1 MAIPPSNVY
10 QPAGRRLLWH
20 FAGAGSSTAELKAV
34 RELPL
39 TGSEPPPKHWVA
51 KGWSA
56 FLNRRLNLAWLPP
69 GTAFIRAVTLPV
81 MPREELVAAIEF
93 QLEKLSPLPPTHIVW
108 SVEALPQVVN
118 GQQTVLVLIA
128 ARQQVEQ
135 VLGQLEAQGYLADR
149 LEVPALDL
157 LMSVPAQA
165 EGLWLYPPQEG
176 AEACW
181 LAAWWSGGL
190 LRHVGMIHLPEGE
203 NRGRVLQ
210 DQLRL
215 MAWAGEV
222 EGWLAGPAP
231 WHLVADSVSAAL
243 WEPLVREIAGGPV
256 TLITPPPVSRLAGQT
271 VKRAAAA
278 LAAKLPGLLPAETA
292 QQYRA
297 RFVDGLWM
305 SSLTTLFAVYLVAV
319 LAYFGYLEF
328 LEYRLTRAEAQ
339 VAAVSGTYTNAQ
351 QIKFQVQIL
360 QEQQNLKY
368 AALEVWDAVARTL
381 PQELTL
387 QSLNFSR
394 ERTLTLY
401 GTVTEGNNQAV
412 FDFNNALKQVE
423 FNGRP
428 LFVKVAAPFLD
439 TRQGRWNFT
448 CELNRLE

>member
-20 FAGAGSSTAELKAV
+20 FAGGGSGAAELKPA

-39 TGSEPPPKHWVA
+39 SGAEPPPKTLVA

-56 FLNRRLNLAWLPP
+56 FLSRRINLAWLPP
-69 GTAFIRAVTLPV
+69 GTAFVRAVTLPV

-108 SVEALPQVVN
+108 SLETLPQVVN
-118 GQQTVLVLIA
+118 GQQTALVLIA

-157 LMSVPAQA
+157 LMSAPANA

-176 AEACW
+176 AESCW

-190 LRHVGMIHLPEGE
+190 LRHVGMIHLPESE
-203 NRGRVLQ
+203 RRQQVLQ

-222 EGWLAGPAP
+222 EGWLSGPAP
-231 WHLVADSVSAAL
+231 WHLVADSVAAAL
-243 WEPLVREIAGGPV
+243 WEPMVREIAGGPV
-256 TLITPPPVSRLAGQT
+256 TVISPPPVSRLAGQT

-278 LAAKLPGLLPAETA
+278 LAAKLPGLLPAEVA

-305 SSLTTLFAVYLVAV
+305 SCLTTLFAVYLAGV
-319 LAYFGYLEF
+319 LAYMGYLEF

-339 VAAVSGTYTNAQ
+339 VAAISGTYTNAQ

-360 QEQQNLKY
+360 QEQQNLKF

-381 PQELTL
+381 PQDLTL
-387 QSLNFSR
+387 VSLNFSR
-394 ERTLTLY
+394 ERTLTLF

-428 LFVKVAAPFLD
+428 LFTKVAAPFLD

>member
-1 MAIPPSNVY
+1 MALPPSNVY
-10 QPAGRRLLWH
+10 QPAGRRLLWQ
-20 FAGAGSSTAELKAV
+20 FAGASGVAADLKPV

-39 TGSEPPPKHWVA
+39 TGNEPPPKPWVA

-56 FLNRRLNLAWLPP
+56 WLSRRVNLAWLPA
-69 GTAFIRAVTLPV
+69 GTAFLRAVVLPV
-81 MPREELVAAIEF
+81 MPREELVAAVEF

-108 SVEALPQVVN
+108 SLEVLPQVAN

-135 VLGQLEAQGYLADR
+135 ILGQLEAQGYIADR

-157 LMSVPAQA
+157 LMNVPAEA
-165 EGLWLYPPQEG
+165 DGLWLYPPQEG
-176 AEACW
+176 AETCW

-190 LRHVGMIHLPEGE
+190 LRHVGIIHLPDSDAREQ
-203 NRGRVLQ
+203 VLR

-215 MAWAGEV
+215 MRWAGEI
-222 EGWLAGPAP
+222 EGWLSGPAP
-231 WHLVADSVSAAL
+231 WHLVADSVAAAL

-256 TLITPPPVSRLAGQT
+256 TVVAPPSLSRLAGQT

-278 LAAKLPGLLPAETA
+278 LAAKLPGLLPAEAA

-305 SSLTTLFAVYLVAV
+305 SSLTTVFAVYLVAV
-319 LAYFGYLEF
+319 LAYLGYLE
-328 LEYRLTRAEAQ
+328 LLQYRLTRAEAQ
-339 VAAVSGTYTNAQ
+339 VAAVSGSFTNAQ
-351 QIKFQVQIL
+351 QLKFQVQIL

-381 PQELTL
+381 PQDLTL
-387 QSLNFSR
+387 LSLNFSR
-394 ERTLTLY
+394 ERTLTLF
-401 GTVTEGNNQAV
+401 GTVSEGNSQAV
-412 FDFNNALKQVE
+412 FDFNTALKQVE

>member
-10 QPAGRRLLWH
+10 QPTGRRLLWH
-20 FAGAGSSTAELKAV
+20 FAGAGGAAAELKPS

-39 TGSEPPPKHWVA
+39 PSGEPPPKSLVV

-56 FLNRRLNLAWLPP
+56 WVNRRLNLAWLPP
-69 GTAFIRAVTLPV
+69 GTAFIRALVLPV
-81 MPREELVAAIEF
+81 LPREELVSAVEF

-108 SVEALPQVVN
+108 SLEVLPQTVN

-135 VLGQLEAQGYLADR
+135 ILGQLESQGYLADR

-157 LMSVPAQA
+157 LMAVPADA

-176 AEACW
+176 AESCW

-190 LRHVGMIHLPEGE
+190 LRHVGMVHLPEGDQ
-203 NRGRVLQ
+203 RQQVLR
-210 DQLRL
+210 DQLCL

-222 EGWLAGPAP
+222 EGWLNGPAS
-231 WHLVADSVSAAL
+231 WHLVADSVSGAL
-243 WEPLVREIAGGPV
+243 WEPMVREIAGGPV
-256 TLITPPPVSRLAGQT
+256 TVVTPPSLSRLAGQT

-278 LAAKLPGLLPAETA
+278 LVAKMPGLLPVEVA

-305 SSLTTLFAVYLVAV
+305 SSLTTVFAVYLVAV
-319 LAYFGYLEF
+319 LAYMGYLEF
-328 LEYRLTRAEAQ
+328 LQYRLTRVEAQ
-339 VAAVSGTYTNAQ
+339 VAAISGSYTNAQ
-351 QIKFQVQIL
+351 QTRFQVQIL

-387 QSLNFSR
+387 LSLNFSR
-394 ERTLTLY
+394 ERTLTLF
-401 GTVTEGNNQAV
+401 GTVSEGNNQAV
-412 FDFNNALKQVE
+412 FDFNAALKQVE

-428 LFVKVAAPFLD
+428 LFSKVAAPFLD
-439 TRQGRWNFT
+439 SRQGRWNFT

>member
-20 FAGAGSSTAELKAV
+20 FAGAGGSAAELKPA

-39 TGSEPPPKHWVA
+39 SGHEPPPKNLVA

-56 FLNRRLNLAWLPP
+56 FLSRRVNLAWLPA
-69 GTAFIRAVTLPV
+69 GTAFVRAVTLPV

-108 SVEALPQVVN
+108 SLETLPQVVN

-149 LEVPALDL
+149 LEAPALDL
-157 LMSVPAQA
+157 LMSAPANA

-181 LAAWWSGGL
+181 LAAWWNGGL

-203 NRGRVLQ
+203 RRQAVLQ
-210 DQLRL
+210 EQLRL

-222 EGWLAGPAP
+222 EGWLAGPVP
-231 WHLVADSVSAAL
+231 WHLVADSVAAAL
-243 WEPLVREIAGGPV
+243 WEPMVREIAGGPV
-256 TLITPPPVSRLAGQT
+256 TVVTPPPVSRLAGQT

-278 LAAKLPGLLPAETA
+278 LAAKLPGLLPADVA

-305 SSLTTLFAVYLVAV
+305 SCLTTLFAVYLVGV
-319 LAYFGYLEF
+319 LAYLGYLEF
-328 LEYRLTRAEAQ
+328 LQYRLTRAEAQ
-339 VAAVSGTYTNAQ
+339 VAAVSGSYTNAQ

-360 QEQQNLKY
+360 QEQQNLKF

-381 PQELTL
+381 PQDLTL

-394 ERTLTLY
+394 ERTLTLF
-401 GTVTEGNNQAV
+401 GTVSEGNHQAV

-428 LFVKVAAPFLD
+428 LFAKVAAPFLD